1 MNHSQDLQ
9 FRLSHRG
16 NPRPTRLMNVA
27 FFLTPKSEVVW
38 VSASG
43 TVEQA
48 LERMKPNGFGS
59 VPILDDDGGYV
70 GTLSTGDLMWHLMQ
84 ESGTWQ
90 AIARSTPLADVRRRL
105 DDSAVHIDAEFRQ
118 LVARVTTQG
127 FVSVVDDRGVF
138 IGIVRRRP
146 IIEYLARLVE
156 SIGPATRERALRRSV
171 AR

>member
-1 MNHSQDLQ
+1 MNI
-9 FRLSHRG
+9 
-16 NPRPTRLMNVA
+16 A

-59 VPILDDDGGYV
+59 VPILDDDGGYA
-70 GTLSTGDLMWHLMQ
+70 GTLSTGDLMWHLM
-84 ESGTWQ
+84 EAHGAWQ
-90 AIARSTPLADVRRRL
+90 DIARSTPLLSVRRRL
-105 DDSAVHIDAEFRQ
+105 DDSAVHIDADFRQ
-118 LVARVTTQG
+118 LIARVVTQG

-138 IGIVRRRP
+138 IGIVRRRS
-146 IIEYLARLVE
+146 IIEYLARLLE
-156 SIGPATRERALRRSV
+156 SVGPATRQRALRRAA